1 MGMLYPCSLVKLL
14 RDGWRRGLA
23 TRFAHSFWM
32 VFRRGWKDGMGGGG
46 TFDGGEPFL
55 SWTEHEDCLVL
66 YAKDMLLRC
75 PWPAEKEE

>member
-1 MGMLYPCSLVKLL
+1 
-14 RDGWRRGLA
+14 
-23 TRFAHSFWM
+23 M